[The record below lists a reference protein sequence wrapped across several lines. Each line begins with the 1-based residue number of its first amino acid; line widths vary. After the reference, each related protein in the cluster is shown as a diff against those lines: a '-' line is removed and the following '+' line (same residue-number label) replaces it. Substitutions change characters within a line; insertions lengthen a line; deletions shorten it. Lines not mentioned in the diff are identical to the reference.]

1 MKQLR
6 IMSQKHLVNS
16 HLLALYI
23 WSVNTSIKELSVALL
38 SNFQG
43 GKFLRLLAGLLHV
56 QGDELL
62 S

>member
-38 SNFQG
+38 GNFQG
-43 GKFLRLLAGLLHV
+43 GKLLGVLAGILNV
-56 QGDELL
+56 QGNEFLP
-62 S
+62 